1 MDSTFVV
8 TSLDSDRNPSRI
20 ANTDI
25 SFEKDWINKTVE
37 SEIWLGNKLR
47 EKKPVSKSKYYEQS
61 VANIDFLGS
70 FAKQCEE
77 TLRKNKYSKNKKNAT
92 SPNSKSPQRRRPK
105 AAGTSYTA
113 YSVAHKYCIPSSPRG
128 RPKTSKYKNCPMRI
142 AELAMPTK
150 RQCIDTWR
158 NKSDLLP
165 GFMVERLKQHVLD
178 QRPIVKIP
186 EAIIC
191 FQRRNQSTSKTR
203 CKSAEKKQGRYVNIS
218 KPCRHMDSRTLC
230 IVFAHRI
237 SKRLS
242 TQMNL
247 TLNADLERLSK
258 IIYGDIAKLLK
269 FTFSKK
275 TEYKAIHKDVSNK
288 ITIWIT
294 SILEDLSLKLL
305 EEDLRDSKISLGDAH
320 LSKQF
325 VTPVETLLKEFKR
338 KGAELNYSFKLEEEE
353 GPALDF
359 IDDLFDKVIGICEPQ
374 PVLAESASGESVSE
388 KSRESG
394 ESQESNETE
403 KSEES
408 ETAKLEE
415 LAGQSNQSLTPVDSN
430 LRMEKLEE
438 TPNTVE
444 ADNLSD
450 EQYFRKEIQNVMNSI
465 QFDPEDYFKNEI
477 SNIID
482 NIDKESENYK
492 SNGPEDIADKYIG
505 VIATQ
510 LGIKNNINKA
520 DTITDSIINLKGT
533 NKMAELPLK
542 TEYVEK
548 YKDEEETFDKLNID
562 ENADEHIDGQNN
574 DKRVAMYTGRN
585 VDELIEAPNV
595 DDENVDQH
603 ADHVDELG
611 QNYSNVNERSEIL
624 LEESDDEMDS
634 ENVKLSHQD
643 LGDADESWP
652 DNLDAK
658 LKVSDM
664 YVHKLTTSLK
674 DIMEMDESQ
683 KSPRK
688 SVTPEK
694 PEIPISKQEV
704 EIFDYKFK
712 DLANTE
718 EYETDLQSF
727 ESAKENREITT
738 VEPIQIYTKTLD
750 RKSDKSVPVVEESD
764 SKLTRDSENIR
775 LDYTES
781 EIISTESSFS
791 GKGYKRV
798 NRTSNR
804 KPSYQKSS
812 SLSDCGWRVKL
823 STAPSWV
830 RSFGHGEPSDEC
842 LYKEIMPTRV
852 TEADIRKWC
861 NDLEKAYVNLEM
873 WGQWIHC
880 SCKET
885 ICLLKQKKT
894 TCPGLVKRHTIHWL
908 KLRRNIQKDCILWM
922 KLYKRTKRNFNDLKS
937 KYNNVEIV
945 TAEYRAVCTCD
956 RNSRMDIDLIKVIFP
971 HHRISTASKYPL
983 AIER

>member
-1 MDSTFVV
+1 MAFLRHEDLDSTFVV

-77 TLRKNKYSKNKKNAT
+77 KLRKNKYSKNKKNAT
-92 SPNSKSPQRRRPK
+92 SPNSKSPQWRRPK
-105 AAGTSYTA
+105 AAGTSYSTATA

-165 GFMVERLKQHVLD
+165 GFM
-178 QRPIVKIP
+178 
-186 EAIIC
+186 
-191 FQRRNQSTSKTR
+191 
-203 CKSAEKKQGRYVNIS
+203 
-218 KPCRHMDSRTLC
+218 
-230 IVFAHRI
+230 
-237 SKRLS
+237 
-242 TQMNL
+242 
-247 TLNADLERLSK
+247 
-258 IIYGDIAKLLK
+258 
-269 FTFSKK
+269 
-275 TEYKAIHKDVSNK
+275 

-305 EEDLRDSKISLGDAH
+305 EEDLR
-320 LSKQF
+320 
-325 VTPVETLLKEFKR
+325 E
-338 KGAELNYSFKLEEEE
+338 LEEEE

-574 DKRVAMYTGRN
+574 DKRIAMYTGRN

-634 ENVKLSHQD
+634 KNVKLSHQD

-694 PEIPISKQEV
+694 PEVPISKQEV

-764 SKLTRDSENIR
+764 SKLTRDSENFR

-791 GKGYKRV
+791 GKGYKRA

-852 TEADIRKWC
+852 TEADMRKWC
-861 NDLEKAYVNLEM
+861 NDLEKAYANLEM
-873 WGQWIHC
+873 WGQWIHS

-885 ICLLKQKKT
+885 ICLLKQKS
-894 TCPGLVKRHTIHWL
+894 G
-908 KLRRNIQKDCILWM
+908 
-922 KLYKRTKRNFNDLKS
+922 
-937 KYNNVEIV
+937 
-945 TAEYRAVCTCD
+945 
-956 RNSRMDIDLIKVIFP
+956 
-971 HHRISTASKYPL
+971 
-983 AIER
+983 

>member
-1 MDSTFVV
+1 MAFLRHEDLDSTFVV

-37 SEIWLGNKLR
+37 SEIWL
-47 EKKPVSKSKYYEQS
+47 
-61 VANIDFLGS
+61 
-70 FAKQCEE
+70 
-77 TLRKNKYSKNKKNAT
+77 
-92 SPNSKSPQRRRPK
+92 
-105 AAGTSYTA
+105 
-113 YSVAHKYCIPSSPRG
+113 VAHKYCIPSSPRG

-165 GFMVERLKQHVLD
+165 GFM
-178 QRPIVKIP
+178 
-186 EAIIC
+186 
-191 FQRRNQSTSKTR
+191 
-203 CKSAEKKQGRYVNIS
+203 
-218 KPCRHMDSRTLC
+218 
-230 IVFAHRI
+230 
-237 SKRLS
+237 
-242 TQMNL
+242 
-247 TLNADLERLSK
+247 
-258 IIYGDIAKLLK
+258 
-269 FTFSKK
+269 
-275 TEYKAIHKDVSNK
+275 

-305 EEDLRDSKISLGDAH
+305 EEDLR
-320 LSKQF
+320 
-325 VTPVETLLKEFKR
+325 E
-338 KGAELNYSFKLEEEE
+338 LEEEE

-574 DKRVAMYTGRN
+574 DKRIAMYTGRN

-634 ENVKLSHQD
+634 KNVKLSHQD
-643 LGDADESWP
+643 LVKPDDITGHLKESVTMDEFEKHNQVKSNFITDKSLIVFSAPNIHLLSDADESWP

-694 PEIPISKQEV
+694 PEVPISKQEV

-764 SKLTRDSENIR
+764 SKLTRDSENFR

-791 GKGYKRV
+791 GKGYKRA

-852 TEADIRKWC
+852 TEADMRKWC
-861 NDLEKAYVNLEM
+861 NDLEKAYANLEM
-873 WGQWIHC
+873 WGQWIHS

-894 TCPGLVKRHTIHWL
+894 RCPGLAKRHTIHWL
-908 KLRRNIQKDCILWM
+908 KLRRDIQKDCILWM

-937 KYNNVEIV
+937 KYINVEIV

-956 RNSRMDIDLIKVIFP
+956 RNSR
-971 HHRISTASKYPL
+971 SKL
-983 AIER
+983 KK